1 MNQDLSSTNF
11 QKEEFLQGKQIV
23 PLESSSDHYR
33 AEACVVWC
41 FDDRFAP
48 ALATFLKAKNLTHK
62 DLVSIA
68 GGLKALASPDSEDDR
83 VFVLGQIRASIA
95 LHHAPK
101 VYLMVHSDCG
111 KYGGLKAFAG
121 DPNKELEEYRL
132 EAKKAK
138 DFLIANLG
146 PSIQIEPVFADFQ
159 GVWRL

>member
-1 MNQDLSSTNF
+1 MNPDLSSTNF

-23 PLESSSDHYR
+23 SLESSSDQYQ
-33 AEACVVWC
+33 ADAVVVWC
-41 FDDRFAP
+41 FDDQFSP
-48 ALATFLKAKNLTHK
+48 ALAVFLKEKNLSHK
-62 DLVSIA
+62 DLICIA
-68 GGLKALASPDSEDDR
+68 GGLKTLASPDSEDDR

-95 LHHAPK
+95 LHRAPR

-111 KYGGLKAFAG
+111 KYGGLKAFGG

-132 EAKKAK
+132 EAKKAT

-159 GVWRL
+159 GVWKL